1 MHARIA
7 VGVALAV
14 LTSASAA
21 AAQTPRLGW
30 SVEADPFR
38 LTYKVGERPLAAQQ
52 LGEAGPGARLSYELD
67 DGSRHTLTRLLR
79 RTRRRNATAYRVATD
94 QPGREATVTVTRT
107 RRGLRVKTALDGPPA
122 RRVYEALTASPTDH
136 FLGSGARHRYVD
148 LAGQVTELKAQFVPA
163 YFTQFCNTTAVP
175 VPFFMSSAGFGVRVA
190 STAIGRLAFP
200 GAQEDEQDDQCF
212 RDEDLC
218 PISEG
223 RPDRVQ
229 ICLEGSSLKYEL
241 YAGSPTRLTRAWSS
255 AIGRPLLPPPAQ
267 FGFVKWREAVAGPDE
282 LLDDIDQLKR
292 RGIPLTSVL
301 LDNPWETDG
310 ARGDLTGSACVG
322 SLQFD
327 QDAFPDP
334 KAMIEAVHARG
345 VRFMLWVAPFV
356 RDPEGTTCP
365 AHGYPP
371 GSFVE
376 GENFA
381 ERLPSP
387 LQGFSAPPPLDIDLT
402 NPAAVRHF
410 EARLRSV
417 FALGVD
423 AIKGD
428 RGDETDFERS
438 RFHAGS
444 GRLWHNR
451 YPVLYARAA
460 MRALRASARVRGADP
475 ARVFSIFR
483 AGSVGS
489 QSATPGMWAGDQEMT
504 VEGMRQAIR
513 LGLSTSVSGLP
524 VWGSDVGGYLGKVSD
539 LAADP
544 AGAPTS
550 EDLLPSAG
558 TLVRW
563 SQLGAVS
570 PVMELGGRGLQQR
583 FWENYEQPVVDAIRD
598 AVVLHY
604 ELFPHHYQLARRAA
618 RTGVP
623 ILRPLGYADP
633 ADEEGW
639 AHELEFFVG
648 SNLLAAPIADPA
660 AETTD
665 THAGRS
671 LANVYLP
678 AGRWVDLFTS
688 ETHEGPTTLMRDTP
702 LGEFPL
708 YLREGAAI
716 PFNAREPA
724 VFRRPWRL
732 SELRNTR
739 RAGWLYAPGAAA
751 RIATTDQGA
760 FRARRTGTRITI
772 QLKKAPRQ
780 AQVLVLGALPQSVRV
795 DGRRAPRLGED
806 EIRRVSAGWTPRE
819 GSLAGAM
826 LKLAPRRGRVRV
838 ELRY

>member
-1 MHARIA
+1 MRARIGF
-7 VGVALAV
+7 GVALV
-14 LTSASAA
+14 LLVLASAA
-21 AAQTPRLGW
+21 QAKPPRLGW
-30 SVEADPFR
+30 SVQADPFR
-38 LTYKVGERPLAAQQ
+38 LTYKVGDRPLTAQQ
-52 LGEAGPGARLSYELD
+52 PGDAGPGARLSYELG
-67 DGSRHTLTRLLR
+67 DGSRHTLTDLLG
-79 RTRRRNATAYRVATD
+79 RTRLRNGSTYRVATD
-94 QPGREATVTVTRT
+94 EPGRQATVTVTRT
-107 RRGLRVKTALDGPPA
+107 RGGLRVTTKLEGPPA
-122 RRVYEALTASPTDH
+122 RRIFEALAAEESDH

-148 LAGQVTELKAQFVPA
+148 LKGQVTELKAQFVPA

-190 STAIGRLAFP
+190 STAIGRFAFP
-200 GAQEDEQDDQCF
+200 GAQEDQQDDQCF

-218 PISEG
+218 PIAEG
-223 RPDRVQ
+223 RPDRIQ
-229 ICLEGSSLKYEL
+229 ICQEGPSLTYDV
-241 YAGSPTRLTRAWSS
+241 YAGSPARLTRTWS
-255 AIGRPLLPPPAQ
+255 AATGRPLLPPPPAQ
-267 FGFVKWREAVAGPDE
+267 FGLVKWREAVSGPDE

-292 RGIPLTSVL
+292 RDIPLTTVL

-310 ARGDLTGSACVG
+310 AQGDLTGSACVG
-322 SLQFD
+322 SLEFD
-327 QDAFPDP
+327 KDAFPDP
-334 KAMIEAVHARG
+334 KGMIDAVHARG

-365 AHGYPP
+365 PHGYPP

-387 LQGFSAPPPLDIDLT
+387 LQRFSAPPPLDIDLT

-410 EARLRSV
+410 EAQLGRV

-438 RFHAGS
+438 EFHAGP
-444 GRLWHNR
+444 GRAWHNR

-460 MRALRASARVRGADP
+460 MRALRASRGGG
-475 ARVFSIFR
+475 VFSIFR
-483 AGSVGS
+483 AGSAGS
-489 QSATPGMWAGDQEMT
+489 QSATPGMWAGDQQMT
-504 VEGMRQAIR
+504 VEGMQQAIR

-524 VWGSDVGGYLGKVSD
+524 VWGSDVGGYLGLVSD

-550 EDLLPSAG
+550 EDALPTAG

-563 SQLGAVS
+563 AQLGAVS
-570 PVMELGGRGLQQR
+570 PIMELGGRGQQQR
-583 FWENYEQPVVDAIRD
+583 FWENYKQPVVDAIRD

-604 ELFPHHYQLARRAA
+604 ELFPYHYELARRAA
-618 RTGVP
+618 RTGGP
-623 ILRPLGYADP
+623 ILRPLGYGDP

-639 AHELEFFVG
+639 AHELEFLVG
-648 SNLLAAPIADPA
+648 SDLLAAPVADPA
-660 AETTD
+660 AEATD
-665 THAGRS
+665 TQAGRS

-678 AGRWVDLFTS
+678 DGRWVDLFTGDS
-688 ETHEGPTTLMRDTP
+688 HDGPTTLTRETP
-702 LGEFPL
+702 LAEFPL
-708 YLREGAAI
+708 YLRAGAAI

-724 VFRRPWRL
+724 LFRRPWRL
-732 SELRNTR
+732 SELRNRR
-739 RAGWLYAPGAAA
+739 RAGWLYAPGDRTRAAA
-751 RIATTDQGA
+751 TDQGA
-760 FRARRTGTRITI
+760 FRARRAGTRITI
-772 QLKKAPRQ
+772 ELERAPRQ
-780 AQVLVLGALPQSVRV
+780 AQVLVLGALPQSVLV
-795 DGRRAPRLGED
+795 GGRRAPRLGAD
-806 EIRRVSAGWTPRE
+806 AIRRAPVGWTPRE